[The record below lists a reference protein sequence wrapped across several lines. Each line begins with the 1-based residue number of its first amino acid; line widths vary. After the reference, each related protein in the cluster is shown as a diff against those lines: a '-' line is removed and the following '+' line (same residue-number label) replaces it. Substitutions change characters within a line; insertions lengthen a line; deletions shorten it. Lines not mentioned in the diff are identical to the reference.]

1 MKSTFRYQPGKH
13 YMMPVQFG
21 PQPGFR
27 EPVEGLVP
35 DHTQFPKR
43 RTAFIHYLTRAEQLA
58 AILPPGFELWGE
70 PVISFEVSHHTEVQ
84 WLAGRGY
91 CAFGVNY
98 PARYVGKT
106 ETVHGM
112 FRSVTFEDPPD
123 VINSGREDLGCHKL
137 YCELPEPRRL
147 LGSYYYLAS
156 LYGRVFFNFELH
168 GLEEVTSQSS
178 TDRPFVGRPDVDGVK
193 SEGLLYYKYLPRIN
207 QPGVADV
214 EHAVLLPSHYPNLT
228 VEKVYRATSAK
239 AAFIPSSWQDLPKYY
254 HVVNA
259 LAKLDLLEFRGASLT
274 FTRGGKDLS
283 DMRAIR

>member
-1 MKSTFRYQPGKH
+1 MKSTFKYEPGKH
-13 YMMPVQFG
+13 YLMPVQFG

-27 EPVEGLVP
+27 APVEGLVP
-35 DHTQFPKR
+35 DHTLYPKR

-58 AILPPGFELWGE
+58 AIIPPGFELWGE
-70 PVISFEVSHHTEVQ
+70 PVISFELSHHTEVQ

-98 PARYVGKT
+98 PVRYVGKK

-137 YCELPEPRRL
+137 YCEIPEPRIL
-147 LGSYYYLAS
+147 NGSFYYHAS
-156 LYGRVFFNFELH
+156 LYGREFFKLELH
-168 GLEEVTSQSS
+168 DLQEVTAATSA
-178 TDRPFVGRPDVDGVK
+178 DRPFVGKPGMDGIK

-207 QPGVADV
+207 TPGVADV

-228 VEKVYRATSAK
+228 VDKVYKSDRADGKFLMST
-239 AAFIPSSWQDLPKYY
+239 WQDLPKYY

-259 LAKLDLLEFRGASLT
+259 LAGLDLLEFRGATLT
-274 FTRGGKDLS
+274 YTHGGKDLS
-283 DMRAIR
+283 DMRAIE